1 MSSWYQTEDRTIIT
15 TMTIPMQD
23 LNSIRSTLHLDRS
36 EEEATDCFRKDFD
49 ESLKNAWTISVDWW
63 FHSIQQLRTKAE
75 K

>member
-1 MSSWYQTEDRTIIT
+1 
-15 TMTIPMQD
+15 MQD